1 MPAPQPGRR
10 AFLAGSAA
18 LATSLLATPS
28 LAQGRPITLVVPFA
42 PGGTTDLGARLIAPR
57 AAHHLGA
64 PVVVENR
71 PGAGG
76 ANAANQ
82 VRRAA
87 PDGQTLMFAVAATH
101 GVNPAVFDDV
111 PYDAVADFAP
121 VALLGVTPFVLA
133 VRADHP
139 AQSAKD
145 LVDLLRREP
154 GRHNYGSAGVGS
166 MPHLGG
172 EWFKAETGIQAEHV
186 AYRGG
191 GPALQALLA
200 GEVTYLIESIPTLAG
215 ALADGRVR
223 ALARTTKREGGRY
236 GDIPTLAGL
245 GIADIDVETWIMAT
259 APAGTPSET
268 LARLNAGFNAAV
280 AEAELG
286 RRLSE
291 IGTEPVFDSTPESA
305 AAHVRAEIARW
316 RGVVQRAGLR
326 IVRS

>member
-1 MPAPQPGRR
+1 MPAQQPGRR
-10 AFLAGSAA
+10 A
-18 LATSLLATPS
+18 LLAASLTCLAAPA
-28 LAQGRPITLVVPFA
+28 LAQGRPISLVVPFA

-57 AAHHLGA
+57 AAHHLGV
-64 PVVVENR
+64 PMVVENR

-76 ANAANQ
+76 ATAADQ
-82 VRRAA
+82 VRRAT
-87 PDGQTLMFAVAATH
+87 PDGQTLLFAVASTH
-101 GVNPAVFDDV
+101 GVNPAVFDDL

-139 AQSAKD
+139 ARDAKA
-145 LVDLLRREP
+145 LVDLLKREP
-154 GRHNYGSAGVGS
+154 GRHNYASAGVGS
-166 MPHLGG
+166 MPHLAG
-172 EWFKAETGIQAEHV
+172 EWFKSEIGAQVEHV

-191 GPALQALLA
+191 GPALQALLT
-200 GEVTYLIESIPTLAG
+200 GEVGYTIESIPTLAG

-223 ALARTTKREGGRY
+223 ALARATKRPGGRY
-236 GDIPTLAGL
+236 GNIASLAEL
-245 GIADIDVETWIMAT
+245 EIADLDAETWIMAT
-259 APAGTPSET
+259 APASTPPAV

-280 AEAELG
+280 AEPELG

-291 IGTEPVFDSTPESA
+291 IGTEPIADSTPESA

-326 IVRS
+326 IQRS